1 MANKNFD
8 IRFKETLNEALNHNN
23 ERSFQLYSSWIRA
36 LRQQYPNVVFH
47 GDKEIGSATVNDKGV
62 GEWDGAVGCIYNA
75 QPIKASVAPVTEA
88 AEGQPAQSGAPVEGD
103 DAAAWQKSLSP
114 DANPTDFDAASNP
127 NHAIS
132 TQNIE
137 VAKTWVAKIEEFK
150 KFINGLEPDSLHSQ
164 MNKMDR
170 DGSVFRGIIKSE
182 SKKIIKIAEA
192 LGSFNEILRSY
203 IIGSEK
209 KTRDLNSQTSKT
221 E

>member
-1 MANKNFD
+1 MANKNFEST
-8 IRFKETLNEALNHNN
+8 FKSLLTEA
-23 ERSFQLYSSWIRA
+23 
-36 LRQQYPNVVFH
+36 
-47 GDKEIGSATVNDKGV
+47 D
-62 GEWDGAVGCIYNA
+62 
-75 QPIKASVAPVTEA
+75 APVNP
-88 AEGQPAQSGAPVEGD
+88 QPAPNQAPAPEAD

-114 DANPTDFDAASNP
+114 DSNPQDFEAASNP

-132 TQNIE
+132 QQNIE
-137 VAKTWVAKIEEFK
+137 VAKQWVQRIEDFK
-150 KFINGLEPDSLHSQ
+150 KFINGLEPDSLHVQ

-209 KTRDLNSQTSKT
+209 KARELNAQASKT
-221 E
+221 Q